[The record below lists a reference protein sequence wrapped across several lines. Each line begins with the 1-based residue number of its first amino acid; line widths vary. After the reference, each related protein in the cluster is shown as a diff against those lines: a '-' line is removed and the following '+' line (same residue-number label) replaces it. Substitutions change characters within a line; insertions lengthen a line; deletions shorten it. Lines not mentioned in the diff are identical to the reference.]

1 MLAAPVT
8 FAPEFEVTVPLP
20 IACLVAALG
29 IGLLVEA
36 IAGAFKVWTYRSPLF
51 LLVNIVVVFG
61 LVQGYGV
68 GWIIGGHGALRG
80 VFPVLFMVGAVLGIL
95 IEGLNQYWL
104 HAWSWSDRPLFGI
117 SRAIDKS
124 AFVGVAWGFTPLF
137 TVLLARLIVKASM
150 GV

>member
-1 MLAAPVT
+1 M
-8 FAPEFEVTVPLP
+8 
-20 IACLVAALG
+20 
-29 IGLLVEA
+29 
-36 IAGAFKVWTYRSPLF
+36 
-51 LLVNIVVVFG
+51 NIVVYFG

-104 HAWSWSDRPLFGI
+104 HAWSAVGLAAVRHKPGQ
-117 SRAIDKS
+117 DKS
-124 AFVGVAWGFTPLF
+124 AFVGVAWGFAPLF
-137 TVLLARLIVKASM
+137 TVVFARLIVKAAV

>member
-1 MLAAPVT
+1 MTVTLPAACFLAA
-8 FAPEFEVTVPLP
+8 
-20 IACLVAALG
+20 VA
-29 IGLLVEA
+29 IGVFVEA
-36 IAGAFKVWTYRSPLF
+36 MARAFKVWTYRSPLF
-51 LLVNIVVVFG
+51 LVLNVIVVFG

-95 IEGLNQYWL
+95 TEGLNQYWL
-104 HAWSWSDRPLFGI
+104 RAWSWSDRPLFGI

-137 TVLLARLIVKASM
+137 TVLVARLIVKASM

>member
-1 MLAAPVT
+1 MIRIVGEMSVNLPAACFLAA
-8 FAPEFEVTVPLP
+8 
-20 IACLVAALG
+20 VA
-29 IGLLVEA
+29 IGVFVEA
-36 IAGAFKVWTYRSPLF
+36 IAGAFKVWTYRSRLF

-124 AFVGVAWGFTPLF
+124 AFVGVAWGFAPLF
-137 TVLLARLIVKASM
+137 TVLFARLIVKASM

>member
-1 MLAAPVT
+1 MAVSLPVACFIAAV
-8 FAPEFEVTVPLP
+8 
-20 IACLVAALG
+20 G
-29 IGLLVEA
+29 IGLVVEA
-36 IAGAFKVWTYRSPLF
+36 IARAFKLWSYRSPLF
-51 LLVNIVVVFG
+51 LVVNIVAVFG
-61 LVQGYGV
+61 LIQGYGV

-124 AFVGVAWGFTPLF
+124 AFVGVAWGFAPLF
-137 TVLLARLIVKASM
+137 TVLVARLIVKASM

>member
-1 MLAAPVT
+1 MTVSLPAACFLAA
-8 FAPEFEVTVPLP
+8 
-20 IACLVAALG
+20 VA
-29 IGLLVEA
+29 IGVLVEA
-36 IAGAFKVWTYRSPLF
+36 MARAFKLWTYRSPLF
-51 LLVNIVVVFG
+51 LVLNVIVVFG

-95 IEGLNQYWL
+95 TEGLNQYWL
-104 HAWSWSDRPLFGI
+104 RAWSWSDRPLFGI

-124 AFVGVAWGFTPLF
+124 AFVGVIWGFAPLF
-137 TVLLARLIVKASM
+137 TVLVARLIVKASM